1 MLRRRILVVDDD
13 PDLRGILQDRLTYR
27 GYRVETAE
35 NGQDALTKLDQ
46 ADFDGVLL
54 DYLMP
59 GITGLT
65 VLQHI
70 RQHRPLLPVVMMT
83 GQTSSQVAA
92 QACVAGARAC
102 LLKPFDQ
109 GKLEQVV
116 QCWFGPAA

>member
-1 MLRRRILVVDDD
+1 MLVVDCD
-13 PDLRGILQDRLTYR
+13 PDLRNMLQDRLTYR

-35 NGQDALTKLDQ
+35 NGHDALTKLDQ

-54 DYLMP
+54 DYLIP

-92 QACVAGARAC
+92 QARAAGARAC

>member
-1 MLRRRILVVDDD
+1 MLRTRILVVGDD
-13 PDLRGILQDRLTYR
+13 PDLRSILQERLTSR

-35 NGQDALTKLDQ
+35 NGHDALTKLDQ

-65 VLQHI
+65 VLPHI
-70 RQHRPLLPVVMMT
+70 RQHHPLLPVVMMT

-92 QACVAGARAC
+92 QARPAGARAS
-102 LLKPFDQ
+102 LLKPLDQ
-109 GKLEQVV
+109 GK
-116 QCWFGPAA
+116 